1 MHNACHACMTELT
14 SSQLVASCMEMDEA
28 LKAVQVC
35 SEDLGGPA
43 KVFALYI
50 GDVDICV
57 WKSPLIGLF
66 LGRKSV

>member
-1 MHNACHACMTELT
+1 
-14 SSQLVASCMEMDEA
+14 MEMDEA
-28 LKAVQVC
+28 LKAVQVW

-57 WKSPLIGLF
+57 WKSPP
-66 LGRKSV
+66 